1 MPATQ
6 QKNLYDILGVPK
18 GASKDA
24 IRKAYLKLAKQYHPD
39 KTGGDKA
46 AEERL
51 KEINAAYDILKNDE
65 KRRQY
70 DAMLDNPW
78 GTSGG
83 TAGRGGGEGFSS
95 DGFSFSFGGEGFGFE
110 DIFGSLFG
118 GSARRGAGRPR
129 HTTRPGRD
137 LEIAL
142 DITLREAAAGARK
155 TVRINRHA
163 ACKHCRGTGAEGGA
177 QPETCPGCQGSG
189 QVRQGNGAVF
199 MARTCPNCDGTGQV
213 VTHPCTACRGSGT
226 VREPHTVTVSIPAGA
241 ANGMRLRLQGQGDA
255 GGAGAAPGDLYVVV
269 RVKDDPVFRRDG
281 DDLHCEAAV
290 PFTRAALGGT
300 VRVPTLHG
308 RADLEIPAGTQ
319 SGHVFRLRGQGMPRL
334 KGGQGD
340 LLVTVRVT
348 VPARLTPAQRELIEK
363 LDALG

>member
-6 QKNLYDILGVPK
+6 QKNLYDLLGVPK
-18 GASKDA
+18 GATKDA

-70 DAMLDNPW
+70 DAMLDNPR
-78 GTSGG
+78 GAGG
-83 TAGRGGGEGFSS
+83 GFAGGGEGFAHE
-95 DGFSFSFGGEGFGFE
+95 GFSFDFGGADGFGFE
-110 DIFGSLFG
+110 DLLSGLFG
-118 GSARRGAGRPR
+118 GGARQGGRGRRRQAV
-129 HTTRPGRD
+129 RPGRD
-137 LEIAL
+137 LEVTL
-142 DITLREAAAGARK
+142 DITLREAAAGTRK

-163 ACKHCRGTGAEGGA
+163 ACKACRGTGAAGGA
-177 QPETCPGCQGSG
+177 QPESCPGCQGSG

-199 MARTCPNCDGTGQV
+199 MARPCPSCKGTGQV
-213 VTHPCTACRGSGT
+213 VSHPCTACQGAGS

-255 GGAGAAPGDLYVVV
+255 GGAGAGDLYVAV
-269 RVKDDPVFRRDG
+269 RVQDDPVFRREG
-281 DDLHCEAAV
+281 DDLHCEAPV

-308 RADLEIPAGTQ
+308 QAELKIPAGTQ
-319 SGHVFRLRGQGMPRL
+319 SGRVFRLRGQGMPRL
-334 KGGQGD
+334 KGGKGD

-348 VPARLTPAQRELIEK
+348 VPTRLTPAQRELIEK